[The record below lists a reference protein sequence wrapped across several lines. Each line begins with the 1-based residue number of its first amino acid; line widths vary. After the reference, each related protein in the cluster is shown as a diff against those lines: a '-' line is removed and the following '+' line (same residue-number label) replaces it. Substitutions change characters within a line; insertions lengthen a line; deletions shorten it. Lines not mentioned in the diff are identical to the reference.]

1 MGFRGFR
8 GHGLSVKGLGLG
20 VVGLGLTLIQ
30 GSGLP
35 GFLTIINKSG
45 DQGLGFWA
53 DVYIPIASKTPLG
66 HSGLALSLFRNLPCV
81 PQAAMRCVRSLMR
94 PLDSATAAAAASR
107 ICAADVA

>member
-66 HSGLALSLFRNLPCV
+66 HSGLALSLFRYFQEICHVFHRLQC
-81 PQAAMRCVRSLMR
+81 
-94 PLDSATAAAAASR
+94 DASGH
-107 ICAADVA
+107 